1 MFPTKK
7 DIEDAHLRIEKY
19 IYKTPILQNEFI
31 NKLVESEVFFK
42 CENLQKI
49 GAFKVRGAFN
59 AVLQLTQEEKN
70 NGVATH
76 SSGNHA
82 QALALAA
89 KTLGIK
95 ASIVMP
101 KNSPQIKKEGVK
113 ELGAEIIE
121 CENTIQAREK
131 TLLDI
136 VNKTKAVFIPPYNDY
151 KIICGQATAAK
162 ELIEQTNKLDFIL
175 APVGGGGLLSGTCLS
190 AKYFSAKTKVI
201 GCEPQNM
208 NDAFRSLQNG
218 KIETNTI
225 DSFTIADGLR
235 TTLGE
240 KTFSIIKN
248 NVNEILTV
256 TENEIAAA
264 MQLIWKKLKII
275 IEPSSAVPVAV
286 LLKNKK
292 IFSNK
297 KIGIIFSGGN
307 VDLEK
312 IPFLQ
317 QKEATN

>member
-59 AVLQLTQEEKN
+59 AVLQLTKEEKN

-95 ASIVMP
+95 AFIVMP
-101 KNSPQIKKEGVK
+101 KNSPEIKKEGVR
-113 ELGAEIIE
+113 ELGAKIIE

-131 TLLDI
+131 SLLDI
-136 VNKTKAVFIPPYNDY
+136 VNKTKAIFIPPYNDY

-190 AKYFSAKTKVI
+190 ATYFSTQTKVI

-208 NDAFRSLQNG
+208 NDAFRSLQSG
-218 KIETNTI
+218 KIEANSI

-248 NVNEILTV
+248 NVSEILTV
-256 TENEIAAA
+256 TENEIADA
-264 MQLIWKKLKII
+264 MQLAWKKLKII
-275 IEPSSAVPVAV
+275 IEPSSAVPLAV

-292 IFSNK
+292 MFSNK
-297 KIGIIFSGGN
+297 KIGIIISGGN
-307 VDLEK
+307 VDLK
-312 IPFLQ
+312 NIPFQ
-317 QKEATN
+317 

>member
-59 AVLQLTQEEKN
+59 AVLQLTKEEKN

-95 ASIVMP
+95 AFIVMP
-101 KNSPQIKKEGVK
+101 KNSPEIKKEGVR

-131 TLLDI
+131 SLLDI
-136 VNKTKAVFIPPYNDY
+136 VNKTKAIFIPPYNDY

-162 ELIEQTNKLDFIL
+162 ELIEQTGKLDFIL

-190 AKYFSAKTKVI
+190 ATYFSAQTKVI

-208 NDAFRSLQNG
+208 NDAFRSLQSG
-218 KIETNTI
+218 KIETNSI

-248 NVNEILTV
+248 NVSEILTV
-256 TENEIAAA
+256 TENEIADA
-264 MQLIWKKLKII
+264 MQLAWKKLKII

-292 IFSNK
+292 MFSNK
-297 KIGIIFSGGN
+297 KIGIIISGGN
-307 VDLEK
+307 VDLK
-312 IPFLQ
+312 NIPFQ
-317 QKEATN
+317 